1 MVCVTFITCLQSRS
15 HLNQCMPELIGSTI
29 KMADTTPESETF
41 DELVATIQTAITM
54 GVPPLATQAFS
65 SGLINRPQLNA
76 CTHMMYTPDQQAD
89 MFLKNIGARIAG
101 DPNALQS
108 FRNILNMEAV
118 YHHVVRKIGK
128 PWLGAW
134 R

>member
-1 MVCVTFITCLQSRS
+1 
-15 HLNQCMPELIGSTI
+15 MPKVRGRLV
-29 KMADTTPESETF
+29 KMAAEVDQTPESKTF

-65 SGLINRPQLNA
+65 NGLISRVQLNA

-89 MFLKNIGARIAG
+89 MFLKNIAARIAG

-134 R
+134 WR